1 MMAGEINILS
11 AGAVAPGLKK
21 FIELFQNDTGESVNV
36 TFATAPAILERL
48 RDSTPIDIVIGPPV
62 VLHDAARQGKI
73 SPERRVLL
81 GRIGAGVMVRAQTT
95 QPPIATVEQLKKSL
109 LDARSLVFNR
119 ASTGTYLENL
129 FEKLGIAPKLE
140 RKSIRYPD
148 FAAVL
153 DHIRRGENGEIGFG
167 ATTVIVEN
175 AERGVAFVGA
185 LPAEIQNYTAY
196 EAAVVQ
202 SNAAKPAAHHFIEY
216 LGSSRARAIFAA
228 VGIDS

>member
-1 MMAGEINILS
+1 MPVEINVLS
-11 AGAVAPGLKK
+11 AGAVGPGLKK
-21 FIELFQNDTGESVNV
+21 VTELFQQDTAETVKL
-36 TFATAPAILERL
+36 TFATAPTILERL
-48 RDSTPIDIVIGPPV
+48 GADSQFDIVIAPPI
-62 VLHDAARQGKI
+62 VLDDAARQGKI

-81 GRIGAGVMVRAQTT
+81 GRIGAGVMVRAQTP

-129 FEKLGIAPKLE
+129 FQRLGVGAELE

-153 DHIRRGENGEIGFG
+153 DHISRGANGEIGFG

-175 AERGVAFVGA
+175 TQRGVAFVGP
-185 LPAEIQNYTAY
+185 LPAEVQNYTAY
-196 EAAVVQ
+196 EAVVVQ
-202 SNAAKPAAHHFIEY
+202 YGAAGPAAREFTEY
-216 LGSSRARAIFAA
+216 LESPLARSALAHA
-228 VGIDS
+228 GIV

>member
-1 MMAGEINILS
+1 MLPADISILS
-11 AGAVAPGLKK
+11 AGAVGPGLKK
-21 FIELFQNDTGESVNV
+21 VTELFQQDTRETVKL
-36 TFATAPAILERL
+36 TFATAPTIVERL
-48 RDSTPIDIVIGPPV
+48 GADSQFDIVIAPPI
-62 VLHDAARQGKI
+62 VLDDAARQKKI

-81 GRIGAGVMVRAQTT
+81 GRIGAGVMVRAQTP

-119 ASTGTYLENL
+119 ASTGTYLEKL
-129 FEKLGIAPKLE
+129 FQRLGIGAELE

-148 FAAVL
+148 FTAVL
-153 DHIRRGENGEIGFG
+153 DHISRGANGEIGFG

-175 AERGVAFVGA
+175 TQRGIEFVGP

-202 SNAAKPAAHHFIEY
+202 NGGANTAALQFRDYIESPPARSA
-216 LGSSRARAIFAA
+216 LVQA
-228 VGIDS
+228 GIV

>member
-1 MMAGEINILS
+1 MLPADISILS
-11 AGAVAPGLKK
+11 AGAVGPGLKK
-21 FIELFQNDTGESVNV
+21 VTELFQQDTRETVKL
-36 TFATAPAILERL
+36 TFATAPTIVERL
-48 RDSTPIDIVIGPPV
+48 GADSQFDIVIAPPI
-62 VLHDAARQGKI
+62 VLDDAARQKKI

-81 GRIGAGVMVRAQTT
+81 GRIGAGVMVRAQTP
-95 QPPIATVEQLKKSL
+95 QPSIATVEQLKKSL

-129 FEKLGIAPKLE
+129 FQRLGIGAELE

-153 DHIRRGENGEIGFG
+153 DHMSRGANGEIGFG

-175 AERGVAFVGA
+175 TQRGIEFVGP

-202 SNAAKPAAHHFIEY
+202 NNAAGAAAREFIEY
-216 LGSSRARAIFAA
+216 LNSPLARSVLTDA
-228 VGIDS
+228 GIL

>member
-1 MMAGEINILS
+1 MPVEINVLS
-11 AGAVAPGLKK
+11 AGAVGPGLKK
-21 FIELFQNDTGESVNV
+21 VTELFQQDTRETVKL
-36 TFATAPAILERL
+36 TFATAPTIVERL
-48 RDSTPIDIVIGPPV
+48 GADSQFDIVIAPPI
-62 VLHDAARQGKI
+62 VLDEAARQGKI

-81 GRIGAGVMVRAQTT
+81 GRIGAGVMVRAQTP

-129 FEKLGIAPKLE
+129 FQRLGIGAELE

-153 DHIRRGENGEIGFG
+153 DHMSRGANGKIGFG

-175 AERGVAFVGA
+175 TQRGVAFVGP
-185 LPAEIQNYTAY
+185 LPAEVQNYTAY
-196 EAAVVQ
+196 EAVVVQ
-202 SNAAKPAAHHFIEY
+202 YGAAGPAARQFIEY
-216 LGSSRARAIFAA
+216 LESPLARSALAHA
-228 VGIDS
+228 GIV

>member
-1 MMAGEINILS
+1 MPPEINVLS
-11 AGAVAPGLKK
+11 AGAVGPGLKK
-21 FIELFQNDTGESVNV
+21 VTELFQQDTRETVKL
-36 TFATAPAILERL
+36 TFATAPTIVERL
-48 RDSTPIDIVIGPPV
+48 GADSQFDIVIAPPI
-62 VLHDAARQGKI
+62 VLDEAARQGKI

-81 GRIGAGVMVRAQTT
+81 GRIGAGVMVRAQTP

-129 FEKLGIAPKLE
+129 FQRLGIGAELE

-153 DHIRRGENGEIGFG
+153 DHMSRGANGEIGFG

-175 AERGVAFVGA
+175 TQRGVAFVGP
-185 LPAEIQNYTAY
+185 LPAEVQNYTAY
-196 EAAVVQ
+196 EAVVVQ
-202 SNAAKPAAHHFIEY
+202 YGAAGPAARQFIEY
-216 LGSSRARAIFAA
+216 LESPLARSALAHA
-228 VGIDS
+228 GIV